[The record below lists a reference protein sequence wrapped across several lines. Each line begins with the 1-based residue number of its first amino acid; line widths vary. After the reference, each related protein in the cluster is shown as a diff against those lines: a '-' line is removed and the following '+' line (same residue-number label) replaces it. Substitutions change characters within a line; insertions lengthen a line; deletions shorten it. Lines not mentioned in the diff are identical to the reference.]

1 LIASISALLV
11 GIGLGIQHF
20 FNDVISGMVML
31 FDHSIKINDT
41 VEIDNSLI
49 GRVLKINLRTSEIL
63 TRENIIMIIPN
74 SHFTTERVINWTHN
88 AKLTRFTVSVGVAYG
103 SDVRLVEK
111 LLVEAAMEHPEVSKE
126 PKPFALFSNFGDSS
140 LDFDLK
146 FWSEHTFLIEPIKSD
161 LRFAIDQKFRDN
173 NVTIPFP
180 QQDVYIK
187 TPIDMRPSS

>member
-1 LIASISALLV
+1 MFISFFLQ
-11 GIGLGIQHF
+11 ISKIFTRHF
-20 FNDVISGMVML
+20 FFIVP
-31 FDHSIKINDT
+31 DT
-41 VEIDNSLI
+41 QNKGGI
-49 GRVLKINLRTSEIL
+49 
-63 TRENIIMIIPN
+63 
-74 SHFTTERVINWTHN
+74 
-88 AKLTRFTVSVGVAYG
+88 RFTVSVGVAYG